1 MPSQPDAAAKRLAQL
16 TAELEA
22 IRAAEPL
29 ALADPGRSIG
39 DAAPP
44 LSDLPGPSA
53 ARTDHEMAPGRHAS
67 RRFDGL
73 VPEGLRGR
81 IAIGP
86 AQIAVVSVL
95 VAVGVALTAWWL
107 VRANGEEIEPLPVS
121 TSLTSTVDV
130 PATGSSG
137 AAAAPPATG
146 SSPAVDGAG
155 TSGNEASGN
164 GVTGTGATP
173 GGAEVVV
180 DVAGK
185 VRRPGIVVLPPG
197 SRVVDA
203 VDQAG
208 GPRRGVSLTAL
219 NLARPLVDGE
229 QILVGIRPVPGL
241 AASAAASPGVTVAP
255 GGLVN
260 INTADAVQLEELP
273 EVGPVTA
280 AAIIAW
286 RTDNGGFTSVEE
298 LLDVDGIGEVT
309 LAKIAPHV
317 TL

>member
-1 MPSQPDAAAKRLAQL
+1 MPTFEGMPSQPDAAAKRLAQL

-22 IRAAEPL
+22 IRAAEGL
-29 ALADPGRSIG
+29 AVAEPGGPIG
-39 DAAPP
+39 ASAPVSKP
-44 LSDLPGPSA
+44 VPGPSV
-53 ARTDHEMAPGRHAS
+53 ARAGHETPPGRHAS
-67 RRFDGL
+67 RRLCGL
-73 VPEGLRGR
+73 MPEGLRGR

-86 AQIAVVSVL
+86 AQIAVVSVV

-121 TSLTSTVDV
+121 TSLTSPAEAGPTSSVAAV
-130 PATGSSG
+130 APAATAASPATDGTE
-137 AAAAPPATG
+137 ATG
-146 SSPAVDGAG
+146 
-155 TSGNEASGN
+155 N
-164 GVTGTGATP
+164 GAT
-173 GGAEVVV
+173 GEGAEVVV

-241 AASAAASPGVTVAP
+241 AASAASSPGASVTP

>member
-1 MPSQPDAAAKRLAQL
+1 ML
-16 TAELEA
+16 
-22 IRAAEPL
+22 
-29 ALADPGRSIG
+29 
-39 DAAPP
+39 
-44 LSDLPGPSA
+44 
-53 ARTDHEMAPGRHAS
+53 
-67 RRFDGL
+67 
-73 VPEGLRGR
+73 PEGVRGR
-81 IAIGP
+81 VCIGP
-86 AQIAVVSVL
+86 AQIAVVAVV
-95 VAVGVALTAWWL
+95 VAVGMALTAWWL
-107 VRANGEEIEPLPVS
+107 IRANGHEIESLPVS
-121 TSLTSTVDV
+121 TSSTSPT
-130 PATGSSG
+130 PG
-137 AAAAPPATG
+137 A
-146 SSPAVDGAG
+146 GAG
-155 TSGNEASGN
+155 TTPRATVAPAAAGEPDGTAASETAPAADG
-164 GVTGTGATP
+164 P
-173 GGAEVVV
+173 EVVV

-229 QILVGIRPVPGL
+229 QILVGIKPVTGLVASAVASPG
-241 AASAAASPGVTVAP
+241 ASAA

-260 INTADAVQLEELP
+260 INTADSVQLEELP

-280 AAIIAW
+280 GAIIAW
-286 RTDNGGFTSVEE
+286 RTENGGFTAVEE

>member
-1 MPSQPDAAAKRLAQL
+1 MPSQPDAAARRLAQL

-22 IRAAEPL
+22 IRAAEGL
-29 ALADPGRSIG
+29 AVAESGRPNRESPQ
-39 DAAPP
+39 A
-44 LSDLPGPSA
+44 SSVVPGPVVARADGEFSA
-53 ARTDHEMAPGRHAS
+53 HPPPGRHAS
-67 RRFDGL
+67 RRFSGL

-86 AQIAVVSVL
+86 AQIAVVSVV

-121 TSLTSTVDV
+121 TSLSAPAQASATSGPETVTV
-130 PATGSSG
+130 PSAN
-137 AAAAPPATG
+137 AAAG
-146 SSPAVDGAG
+146 AV
-155 TSGNEASGN
+155 ASGS
-164 GVTGTGATP
+164 GVTEGSG
-173 GGAEVVV
+173 EVVV

-208 GPRRGVSLTAL
+208 GPRRGISLTAL

-241 AASAAASPGVTVAP
+241 AASAASSPGAAVTP

-260 INTADAVQLEELP
+260 INTSDAVQLEELP

-286 RTDNGGFTSVEE
+286 RTENGGFTAVEE